1 MNLQSEEKYDAIV
14 SLSTVEHIGQKGDPS
29 GGYGEQ
35 EENRDLEG
43 PLKAIAKIY
52 DLLAPD
58 GKALITVPFGK
69 LIDGEWY
76 IQLSKEYL
84 YLLGKKYG
92 IPKEA
97 VSVNCL
103 KLIDRETTDR
113 GFNVLW
119 EELDALEL
127 SYVEYGSPFS
137 QANAIAVIEL
147 SKLSSDFHLKL
158 NVEPSPL
165 LYNMPYETRAEFEQN
180 KALLQQT
187 QSELAEFQLQ
197 LQLSQSELEQ
207 SQALQHQ
214 TQSELEQSQ
223 LQLHQTQ
230 SELEQS
236 QLQLHQ
242 TQSELEQS
250 QAIQHQTQSELE
262 QSQLQ
267 LHQTQSELE
276 QSQLQL
282 HQTQSELEQ
291 FQLQL
296 HQTQSELEQ
305 SQAIQHQT
313 QSELEQSQLQLHQTQ
328 SELEQSQLQLHQTQ
342 SELERLKFSQA
353 RVRETEVKSQMQYKD
368 LLWEGWYAYCKGDRA
383 GMANFLKES
392 LKCTPFSTTETV
404 LNWLENFARF
414 SSEKGEILDT
424 NTLVNSAEWKELMR
438 RSINGKTALTIH

>member
-1 MNLQSEEKYDAIV
+1 MQKGKITFYFNKKEFDYNRINFKNSSERTVEIPLIFNFIAEIKKTASVLDVGNVLSHYENHLIETLGITSRRIVDKFEVEVGVDNEDRMNLPSEKKYNVIV
-14 SLSTVEHIGQKGDPS
+14 SFYTVENIGQKREPS
-29 GGYGEQ
+29 GGYGEPQ
-35 EENRDLEG
+35 ENRDLEA

-52 DLLAPD
+52 DLLAPE

-76 IQLSKEYL
+76 IQFSKEYL

-103 KLIDRETTDR
+103 KLIDRETSGR

-147 SKLSSDFHLKL
+147 SKLSSNFHLKL

-180 KALLQQT
+180 KPLLQQT
-187 QSELAEFQLQ
+187 QSEVAECQLQ
-197 LQLSQSELEQ
+197 LQL
-207 SQALQHQ
+207 
-214 TQSELEQSQ
+214 
-223 LQLHQTQ
+223 
-230 SELEQS
+230 
-236 QLQLHQ
+236 

-267 LHQTQSELE
+267 LHPTQSELE

-282 HQTQSELEQ
+282 P
-291 FQLQL
+291 
-296 HQTQSELEQ
+296 
-305 SQAIQHQT
+305 
-313 QSELEQSQLQLHQTQ
+313 
-328 SELEQSQLQLHQTQ
+328 QTQ

-353 RVRETEVKSQMQYKD
+353 RVRKTEAQSQMQYKL
-368 LLWEGWYAYCKGDRA
+368 LLWEEWYAYCKGDRG

-392 LKCTPFSTTETV
+392 LKCTPFSRTETV
-404 LNWLENFARF
+404 LNSL
-414 SSEKGEILDT
+414 
-424 NTLVNSAEWKELMR
+424 
-438 RSINGKTALTIH
+438 